1 MGYTN
6 SYGAYTTPAFG
17 RVIPIHRRPI
27 SGPFIMGYA
36 AAPAGLIG
44 GEPKE
49 RSSSYFG
56 APAGLIAVVRDR
68 NAAPSQHAGRASEYW
83 GAPAG
88 IADAATRGKL
98 RLVSSAGM
106 GYFGAPAGL
115 VTNPAAGGTGGYTG
129 PGVSGGD
136 IDPSTGH
143 PWGEINPSTGQYWP
157 PLDGGGGGSTPVNYA
172 GIAQLITA
180 LGTVGLAGV
189 NTVLT
194 QMNHDQLVQAQRDA
208 QALAASSNAAQQR
221 QAATLNAAI
230 MQALT
235 ASRTQT
241 GPGPQ
246 QGMSTT
252 TMVVIGGVALAAL
265 YFFMQQGKRRRNPV
279 IGSNRSRRYVSP
291 HGRK

>member
-44 GEPKE
+44 GEPKPN
-49 RSSSYFG
+49 SSQYFG

-68 NAAPSQHAGRASEYW
+68 SWKGRAGIFEPGP
-83 GAPAG
+83 GAPRSIPG
-88 IADAATRGKL
+88 QPLGPR
-98 RLVSSAGM
+98 S
-106 GYFGAPAGL
+106 YFGGPAGL
-115 VTNPAAGGTGGYTG
+115 VTNPAAGGTGGFTG
-129 PGVSGGD
+129 PAVSGD

-143 PWGEINPSTGQYWP
+143 PWGEINPATGQFWP
-157 PLDGGGGGSTPVNYA
+157 TLAGGGSSGGEVNYA
-172 GIAQLITA
+172 GITQLITA
-180 LGTVGLAGV
+180 LGTLGLAGV
-189 NTVLT
+189 NIALA
-194 QMNHDQLVQAQRDA
+194 QMNHDQLMQAQREA
-208 QALAASSNAAQQR
+208 RALAASSNDAQQR

-230 MQALT
+230 MQALS

-241 GPGPQ
+241 GPAPQ

-252 TMVVIGGVALAAL
+252 TMLVIGGVALAGL
-265 YFFMQQGKRRRNPV
+265 YFVMQQGKRRHNPV

-291 HGRK
+291 RGRK